1 MLQKV
6 LSVFLA
12 MTLVAG
18 FAVMS
23 KADVTG
29 SLDIDITLTPE
40 GTQTEAVKLEIDLQS
55 NLQVN
60 ITMSGL
66 TLGADLGFGTTGVEF
81 AILSLTTNL
90 GALAVF
96 DQFVFASPF
105 GCTLFSGGGNGA
117 ANGNNDVGAVGSQ
130 CPGNRVVP
138 IGDGDGDGVV
148 DNAVG
153 FVKKRIQLELN
164 IAGITLTN
172 LAIFED
178 VDFPDIS
185 SSAGHEP
192 DHFDGSVA
200 YDLSGTNTL
209 IDDQTPTFGFGD
221 VISISGQTVSGI
233 TVTGATAICA
243 SGVNR
248 IKKRSFTWEVNK
260 ACTAQF
266 GDPGLTPLEGG
277 AKTPLLFE
285 EEILNV
291 EGIEIGG
298 VTIDINTTFV
308 PLQPLSSDI
317 ITQFT
322 ILDLADVTT
331 TLSSNNITNLS
342 LSRITTSV
350 SSGNLSLTLV
360 DDGGNLQFE
369 EVTAVLAMVLN
380 PNQNPADLTIS
391 LRTDTTGLNRVIF
404 SLGISRGV
412 INLDTTTVYSG
423 TASQLEW
430 ASTSFSL
437 SVDSDGGL
445 SFGADFS
452 YTPNGMGTTTIELGV
467 VF

>member
-1 MLQKV
+1 MSRRI
-6 LSVFLA
+6 LSALLA
-12 MTLVAG
+12 LTLVAG
-18 FAVMS
+18 FAFAT

-29 SLDIDITLTPE
+29 SFDIDITLVPE
-40 GTQTEAVKLEIDLQS
+40 GTQTEAVKLDIDFQS

-66 TLGADLGFGTTGVEF
+66 TLGADLGFGVTGVEF

-96 DQFVFASPF
+96 DQFVFAAPF
-105 GCTLFSGGGNGA
+105 GCTNFPGSGQCAGNF
-117 ANGNNDVGAVGSQ
+117 VI
-130 CPGNRVVP
+130 P
-138 IGDGDGDGVV
+138 IGDGDGNGVV

-178 VDFPDIS
+178 VDFPDINGS
-185 SSAGHEP
+185 NNHEH
-192 DHFDGSVA
+192 DHFGA
-200 YDLSGTNTL
+200 GATYDLSGTNTL
-209 IDDQTPTFGFGD
+209 VDDQTPTFGFGD
-221 VISISGQTVSGI
+221 VITISGQTVSGI

-243 SGVNR
+243 SGNNV
-248 IKKRSFTWEVNK
+248 IKKRSFVYEVNK

-266 GDPGLTPLEGG
+266 GDPGITPLEGG

-285 EEILNV
+285 EETLDV

-308 PLQPLSSDI
+308 PLQPLQADI
-317 ITQFT
+317 VTNFT
-322 ILDLADVTT
+322 ILDLASVTT

-342 LSRITTSV
+342 LSSITTFI
-350 SSGNLSLTLV
+350 SSGNLSLLLI
-360 DDGGNLQFE
+360 DLGGNLQFDL
-369 EVTAVLAMVLN
+369 VIATLAVVLN

-391 LRTDTTGLNRVIF
+391 LTTNTTGLTSAVF

-412 INLDTTTVYSG
+412 INLDTTTVYAGS
-423 TASQLEW
+423 ASQLNW

-445 SFGADFS
+445 SFGAQFS
-452 YTPNGMGTTTIELGV
+452 YTPAGMGTTTIELGV

>member
-1 MLQKV
+1 MSRRI
-6 LSVFLA
+6 LSALLA
-12 MTLVAG
+12 LILVAG
-18 FAVMS
+18 FAFAT

-29 SLDIDITLTPE
+29 SFDLDITLTPE

-96 DQFVFASPF
+96 DQFVFAAPF
-105 GCTLFSGGGNGA
+105 GCTNFPGGGQCA
-117 ANGNNDVGAVGSQ
+117 GNNVI
-130 CPGNRVVP
+130 P
-138 IGDGDGDGVV
+138 IGDGDGNTVV

-178 VDFPDIS
+178 VDFPDINS
-185 SSAGHEP
+185 TNNHEH
-192 DHFDGSVA
+192 DHFGAGDV

-209 IDDQTPTFGFGD
+209 VDDQTPTFGFGD
-221 VISISGQTVSGI
+221 VITISGQTVSGI

-243 SGVNR
+243 SGNNV
-248 IKKRSFTWEVNK
+248 IKKRSFTYEVNK

-266 GDPGLTPLEGG
+266 GDPGITALEGG

-285 EEILNV
+285 EETLNV

-308 PLQPLSSDI
+308 PLSPLTADI
-317 ITQFT
+317 IAQFT